1 MNAPHR
7 SLRGLRRWQ
16 RVLAP
21 VLLGATLVTMLHGH
35 HLAAFGMAVLFFVV
49 YVTAGGPSPERSR
62 PEEE

>member
-1 MNAPHR
+1 MSASR
-7 SLRGLRRWQ
+7 RALGGLRRWQ

-35 HLAAFGMAVLFFVV
+35 HLAALGMAVLFFVA
-49 YVTAGGPSPERSR
+49 YVTAGGPSPKRSR